1 MGGGERAQAA
11 VGRDGR
17 RWDDIGSGRKRWEAV
32 GLHRQPLDEVR
43 GGGMT

>member
-17 RWDDIGSGRKRWEAV
+17 RWEGTSSARKRWEAV
-32 GLHRQPLDEVR
+32 GRHGQR
-43 GGGMT
+43 